1 MMIRFNTK
9 CPTQNTIIYIKEY
22 REKHS
27 WYNGTKVTE
36 KAQANRFRKLYLHD
50 LNLKTTVLTYKSPR
64 LGAHYIREN

>member
-1 MMIRFNTK
+1 MTIRFNTK
-9 CPTQNTIIYIKEY
+9 CPTPNTIIYIYKEY

-36 KAQANRFRKLYLHD
+36 KAQTNRFRKLYLHD

-64 LGAHYIREN
+64 L

>member
-9 CPTQNTIIYIKEY
+9 RPTQNTIIYIKEH

-27 WYNGTKVTE
+27 WYNRTKVTE
-36 KAQANRFRKLYLHD
+36 KAQTNRFRKLYLHD

-64 LGAHYIREN
+64 L

>member
-22 REKHS
+22 LEKHS
-27 WYNGTKVTE
+27 WYNRTKVTE
-36 KAQANRFRKLYLHD
+36 KAQTNRFRKLYLYD

-64 LGAHYIREN
+64 LGAQYVVY

>member
-1 MMIRFNTK
+1 M
-9 CPTQNTIIYIKEY
+9 YKEY

-36 KAQANRFRKLYLHD
+36 KAQTNRFRKLYLHD
-50 LNLKTTVLTYKSPR
+50 LNLKTTVLTCKSPR